1 MPVFT
6 KHLILPACALGA
18 LLAWPSAVHA
28 KDYPSCL
35 SEKLKGISNDA
46 AIKAIT
52 DACRAQYPEKKAAPV
67 RVAGMTPLSEVESI
81 SEAQFYENKIH
92 TMYNTTNRITQEVTA
107 REILTMNPNAITE
120 DFRFIEAMLLNGV
133 GYARVNEMV
142 DRLRHNNA
150 QLNILVSSMYQTYCG
165 QMTPEN
171 EIKAFK
177 ALIYTLYRND
187 KRYSENGGNNAHM
200 TSLQQVY
207 ARIYEEGNFDKL
219 SKFYEEHFKNFHKRT
234 KQEQINLNIILEALN
249 KNSIHN
255 YMIAENKNSSDLDKT
270 INRMASISG
279 IKGKLQEKNLLYSSP
294 IKRK

>member
-46 AIKAIT
+46 EIKAIT
-52 DACRAQYPEKKAAPV
+52 DACRAQYPEKKATPV

-81 SEAQFYENKIH
+81 SKAQYYENKIH

-133 GYARVNEMV
+133 GYARVNE
-142 DRLRHNNA
+142 LRMEVTKANP
-150 QLNILVSSMYQTYCG
+150 QLANFYSSMYQTYGG
-165 QMTPEN
+165 QMTPET
-171 EIKAFK
+171 EAKAFN

-187 KRYSENGGNNAHM
+187 KRYSENGGNNAEM
-200 TSLQQVY
+200 AGLQAKHLHIYQNDTKE
-207 ARIYEEGNFDKL
+207 AREAMFNTLKKQFDALPAREQHNVQIVAKALFHNTQNLVSQYYKNKAYEKAGWHNHNRELNFSTFGL
-219 SKFYEEHFKNFHKRT
+219 NLEELKK
-234 KQEQINLNIILEALN
+234 
-249 KNSIHN
+249 
-255 YMIAENKNSSDLDKT
+255 SS
-270 INRMASISG
+270 
-279 IKGKLQEKNLLYSSP
+279 
-294 IKRK
+294 